1 MVEKIRIDWYE
12 QNNIDISK
20 SIGIDEVG
28 RGPLAGPVVVAAVWI
43 SDAGVRLL
51 RDSGLAV
58 RDSKKM
64 TEAARQKVVDFLDAL
79 PADIVKISIAQAS
92 VGEIDSLN
100 ILQAT
105 MLAMQRVYS
114 ALKIRPKF
122 VLVDGNRAPDISNTQ
137 VVTITK
143 GDNKVLAISL
153 ASIVAK
159 QYRDYLMRKLAIE
172 YPQYGWDTNVG
183 YGTKQH
189 IEAIYT
195 IGVTEH
201 HRKSFSPIKEIIKKP
216 TSDPLD

>member
-12 QNNIDISK
+12 QNNIDISE

-51 RDSGLAV
+51 RDGGLAV

-64 TEAARQKVVDFLDAL
+64 TEGARQKVVDFLNAL

-114 ALKIRPKF
+114 ALKIHPKF
-122 VLVDGNRAPDISNTQ
+122 VLVDGNRAPDISNTR

-143 GDNKVLAISL
+143 GDDKVLAISL

-159 QYRDYLMRKLAIE
+159 QYRDHLMRKLAIE